1 VHAGR
6 HGGIIGH
13 KGLFRQKFV
22 GPNAFGKVMAPAKTH
37 ERAPAHWEHFSH
49 VADVGVRGFGRSMD
63 EAFEQAALALT
74 AVITEPGSVRPLQAV
89 EVACEAPHP
98 EILLADWLNALVFE
112 MAIRHML
119 FSRFEVHIAGQRL
132 TAKAWGEPVD
142 VARHQP
148 AAEVKGAT
156 LSELAVAVDPDGRW
170 RAQCIVDV

>member
-1 VHAGR
+1 MTPANTHA
-6 HGGIIGH
+6 
-13 KGLFRQKFV
+13 
-22 GPNAFGKVMAPAKTH
+22 
-37 ERAPAHWEHFSH
+37 RAPALWEHFSH
-49 VADVGVRGFGRSMD
+49 VADIGVRGFGRSMD

-89 EVACEAPHP
+89 EVACEAPNA

-112 MAIRHML
+112 MATRQML
-119 FSRFEVHIAGQRL
+119 FSRFAVRIQGTRL
-132 TAKAWGEPVD
+132 TAQAWGEPVD

-156 LSELAVAVDPDGRW
+156 LSELAVAQDADGRW